1 MKSLDRE
8 KLGRKKF
15 WKELKQ
21 CRKQRQP
28 FQIITDKERVE
39 DLPADLK
46 LLLKMAHKQHAV
58 VMGISPNTIKII
70 VAAVVSISAILLGA
84 YMVSKDYDIE
94 VIIDLKTGKVTIKG
108 TKSRRA

>member
-46 LLLKMAHKQHAV
+46 LLLKMAQKQHAV
-58 VMGISPNTIKII
+58 IGISPNDIRII
-70 VAAVVSISAILLGA
+70 VAAVVSISAIVLGA
-84 YMVSKDYDIE
+84 YMASKDYDIE
-94 VIIDLKTGKVTIKG
+94 LIIDKKRGKIAIKG

>member
-46 LLLKMAHKQHAV
+46 LLLKMAHKHHAV
-58 VMGISPNTIKII
+58 IGISPNTIKII

-94 VIIDLKTGKVTIKG
+94 LIIDKKTGKIAIKG

>member
-46 LLLKMAHKQHAV
+46 LLLKMAQKQHAV
-58 VMGISPNTIKII
+58 IGISPNDIRII
-70 VAAVVSISAILLGA
+70 VAAVVSISTILLAA
-84 YMVSKDYDIE
+84 YMVSKHYDIE